1 MPLQIVVPA
10 AGEGRRFAD
19 VGYRVPKP
27 LVSAAGVPMVVRAV
41 RDLPPAD
48 RVVLV
53 VRSEHVRDHQI
64 DRQLEQFFPGCR
76 IVTVEGLTEGQA
88 CTVRLAADA
97 LHPDWPVI
105 VAACDNTHVYD
116 PRRLAQLMSDP
127 AVECLIWTYRHDTRV
142 LVAPEQHGWVRVDGD
157 RAVEVSCK
165 TPISETPLNDH
176 VVSGFFSFR
185 TARRMI
191 DAIDAMVQ
199 ADTRIKGEFY
209 MDVVPNL
216 LIADRLDVRV
226 FEVQKYVGWGTPR
239 DLDDFHR
246 WHRYFANLDQPTD
259 EGPDTTSHT
268 T

>member
-10 AGEGRRFAD
+10 AGEGRRFSDA
-19 VGYRVPKP
+19 GYRAPKP
-27 LVSAAGVPMVVRAV
+27 LVPVAGVPMIVRAV
-41 RDLPPAD
+41 RDLPEAD
-48 RVVLV
+48 RVVFV

-64 DRQLEQFFPGCR
+64 DRQLQQFFPGCR
-76 IVTVEGLTEGQA
+76 IVTVDGLTEGQA

-116 PRRLAQLMSDP
+116 RDRLAGLMSDP
-127 AVECLIWTYRHDTRV
+127 AVECLIWTYRGDTRV

-157 RAVEVSCK
+157 RVVEVSCK
-165 TPISETPLNDH
+165 TPISQTPLQDH
-176 VVSGFFSFR
+176 VVSGFFSFG

-191 DAIDAMVQ
+191 AAIDAMVE
-199 ADTRIKGEFY
+199 ADTRINGEFY

-216 LIADRLDVRV
+216 LVADHVDVRV

-239 DLDDFHR
+239 DLEDFHR
-246 WHRYFANLDQPTD
+246 WHRYFTHLDRSAD
-259 EGPDTTSHT
+259 EAATGETR
-268 T
+268 